1 MAVKTTSKGDG
12 MIDTHW
18 LANPL
23 RLEVDYTHLTSAL
36 FELYDIKAALSQ
48 KVLKQ
53 TYNAD
58 FEDQTIESGLNA
70 VIDFL
75 KSLENQL

>member
-1 MAVKTTSKGDG
+1 MGFS

-18 LANPL
+18 LANPV
-23 RLEVDYTHLTSAL
+23 RLEVDHNNLTAAL

-58 FEDQTIESGLNA
+58 FDDHTVESGLDS
-70 VIDFL
+70 VIEFL
-75 KSLENQL
+75 QSLEGQL

>member
-1 MAVKTTSKGDG
+1 

-18 LANPL
+18 LENPI
-23 RLEVDYTHLTSAL
+23 RLEVDYNHLSSAL

-48 KVLKQ
+48 TVLKQ

-58 FEDQTIESGLNA
+58 FDNQTVESGLDS
-70 VIDFL
+70 VIEFL
-75 KSLENQL
+75 QSLEGQL

>member
-1 MAVKTTSKGDG
+1 

-18 LANPL
+18 LENPV
-23 RLEVDYTHLTSAL
+23 RLEVDYNNLTAAM
-36 FELYDIKAALSQ
+36 FELHDIKAALSQ
-48 KVLKQ
+48 KVLNQ

-70 VIDFL
+70 VIEFL
-75 KSLENQL
+75 QTLEGQL

>member
-1 MAVKTTSKGDG
+1 

-18 LANPL
+18 LENPV
-23 RLEVDYTHLTSAL
+23 RLEVDYNHLTSAL

-70 VIDFL
+70 VIEFL
-75 KSLENQL
+75 QTLEGQL

>member
-1 MAVKTTSKGDG
+1 

-18 LANPL
+18 ITNPV
-23 RLEVDYTHLTSAL
+23 RLEVDYNHLTSAL

-75 KSLENQL
+75 KLLENQL

>member
-1 MAVKTTSKGDG
+1 

-23 RLEVDYTHLTSAL
+23 RLEVDYNHLTSAL

>member
-1 MAVKTTSKGDG
+1 

-18 LANPL
+18 LENPV
-23 RLEVDYTHLTSAL
+23 RLEVDYNHLTSAL

-75 KSLENQL
+75 KLLENQL

>member
-1 MAVKTTSKGDG
+1 

-18 LANPL
+18 LANPT
-23 RLEVDYTHLTSAL
+23 RLEVDYNHLTSAL
-36 FELYDIKAALSQ
+36 FELHDIKAALSQ

-58 FEDQTIESGLNA
+58 FEDQTIESGLNV

>member
-1 MAVKTTSKGDG
+1 

-18 LANPL
+18 LANPT
-23 RLEVDYTHLTSAL
+23 RLEVDHNNLTAAL
-36 FELYDIKAALSQ
+36 FELHDIKAALSQ

-70 VIDFL
+70 VIEFL
-75 KSLENQL
+75 QTLEGQL

>member
-1 MAVKTTSKGDG
+1 

-18 LANPL
+18 LENPT
-23 RLEVDYTHLTSAL
+23 RLEVDHNNLTAAL

-53 TYNAD
+53 TYNTD

>member
-1 MAVKTTSKGDG
+1 M
-12 MIDTHW
+12 MDTHW
-18 LANPL
+18 LENPI
-23 RLEVDYTHLTSAL
+23 RLEVDHNNLTAAL

-70 VIDFL
+70 VIEFL
-75 KSLENQL
+75 QTLEGQL

>member
-1 MAVKTTSKGDG
+1 

-18 LANPL
+18 LENPV
-23 RLEVDYTHLTSAL
+23 RLEVDHNNLTAAL
-36 FELYDIKAALSQ
+36 FELHDIKAALSQ

>member
-1 MAVKTTSKGDG
+1 

-23 RLEVDYTHLTSAL
+23 RLEVDYNHLTSAL

-75 KSLENQL
+75 QSLENQL

>member
-1 MAVKTTSKGDG
+1 

-18 LANPL
+18 LENPI
-23 RLEVDYTHLTSAL
+23 RLEVDHNNLTAAL
-36 FELYDIKAALSQ
+36 FELYDIKEALSQ

-70 VIDFL
+70 VIEFL
-75 KSLENQL
+75 QTLEGQL

>member
-1 MAVKTTSKGDG
+1 

-23 RLEVDYTHLTSAL
+23 RLEVDYNHLTSAM
-36 FELYDIKAALSQ
+36 FELYDIKTALSQ

-75 KSLENQL
+75 QTLEGQL

>member
-1 MAVKTTSKGDG
+1 

-18 LANPL
+18 LENPV
-23 RLEVDYTHLTSAL
+23 RLEVDYNNLTSAL
-36 FELYDIKAALSQ
+36 FELYDIKAALSK

-53 TYNAD
+53 SYNAD

>member
-1 MAVKTTSKGDG
+1 

-18 LANPL
+18 LENPI
-23 RLEVDYTHLTSAL
+23 RLEVDYNHLSSAL

-48 KVLKQ
+48 TVLKQ

-58 FEDQTIESGLNA
+58 FDDQTVESGLDS
-70 VIDFL
+70 VIEFL
-75 KSLENQL
+75 QSIESQL

>member
-1 MAVKTTSKGDG
+1 

-18 LANPL
+18 LENPV
-23 RLEVDYTHLTSAL
+23 RLEVDHNNLTAAL
-36 FELYDIKAALSQ
+36 FELYDIKEALSQ

>member
-1 MAVKTTSKGDG
+1 

-23 RLEVDYTHLTSAL
+23 RLEVDHNNLTAAL
-36 FELYDIKAALSQ
+36 FELHDIKAALSQ

-70 VIDFL
+70 VIEFL
-75 KSLENQL
+75 QTLEGQL

>member
-1 MAVKTTSKGDG
+1 

-18 LANPL
+18 LENPT
-23 RLEVDYTHLTSAL
+23 RLEVDYNHLTSAL

>member
-1 MAVKTTSKGDG
+1 

-18 LANPL
+18 LENTIKL
-23 RLEVDYTHLTSAL
+23 DVDHNHLTSAL

-58 FEDQTIESGLNA
+58 FEDQTIESALNA
-70 VIDFL
+70 AIEFL
-75 KSLENQL
+75 QTLEKQL

>member
-1 MAVKTTSKGDG
+1 

-18 LANPL
+18 LENPI
-23 RLEVDYTHLTSAL
+23 RLEVDHNNLTAAL

>member
-1 MAVKTTSKGDG
+1 

-18 LANPL
+18 LENPV
-23 RLEVDYTHLTSAL
+23 RLEVDHNNLTAAL

-58 FEDQTIESGLNA
+58 FDDHTVESGLDS
-70 VIDFL
+70 VIEFL
-75 KSLENQL
+75 QSLEGQL

>member
-1 MAVKTTSKGDG
+1 

-18 LANPL
+18 LENPV
-23 RLEVDYTHLTSAL
+23 RLEVDYNHLISAL
-36 FELYDIKAALSQ
+36 FELHDIKAALSQ

-70 VIDFL
+70 VIEFL
-75 KSLENQL
+75 QTLEGQL

>member
-1 MAVKTTSKGDG
+1 

-18 LANPL
+18 LANPV
-23 RLEVDYTHLTSAL
+23 RLEVDHNNLTAAL
-36 FELYDIKAALSQ
+36 FELHDIKAALSQ

-70 VIDFL
+70 VIEFL
-75 KSLENQL
+75 QTLEGQL

>member
-1 MAVKTTSKGDG
+1 

-18 LANPL
+18 LANPT
-23 RLEVDYTHLTSAL
+23 RLEVDYNYLTSAL
-36 FELYDIKAALSQ
+36 FELHDIKAALSQ

-70 VIDFL
+70 VIEFL
-75 KSLENQL
+75 QTLEGQL

>member
-1 MAVKTTSKGDG
+1 

-18 LANPL
+18 LDNPV
-23 RLEVDYTHLTSAL
+23 RLEVDYNNLTSAL

>member
-1 MAVKTTSKGDG
+1 

-18 LANPL
+18 LENPV
-23 RLEVDYTHLTSAL
+23 RLDVDHNHLTSAL

>member
-1 MAVKTTSKGDG
+1 

-18 LANPL
+18 LANPT
-23 RLEVDYTHLTSAL
+23 RLEVDHNNLTAAL

-70 VIDFL
+70 VIEFL
-75 KSLENQL
+75 QTLEGQL